1 MKSKLDAWR
10 RREQL
15 RAEIDLRRWFS
26 LQSHRAVAL
35 GEALYGFLR
44 KTLHRAFRAFY
55 GGRKIMARPQ
65 GRFEMSDGDARYSG
79 GDSSQASEE
88 AVIQVVENA
97 TYQDVLD
104 APEHRVAEL
113 IHGKLYLM
121 SRPAGPHA
129 RAASRLGMLIG
140 NPFDLGVGGPGGWLV
155 LGEPELHLIKDIKVM
170 VPDLAGWKLETMAQ
184 PPQDHKFTV
193 MPDWI
198 CEVLSPSTRKKDLD
212 LKAPEYAEA
221 GVEHLWMVDPAAQT
235 LQAFELQAGEW
246 AQIAEL
252 KNNDTV
258 CVSPFD
264 ATTFSLGNIWV
275 R

>member
-1 MKSKLDAWR
+1 MAKLL
-10 RREQL
+10 EQ
-15 RAEIDLRRWFS
+15 I
-26 LQSHRAVAL
+26 
-35 GEALYGFLR
+35 
-44 KTLHRAFRAFY
+44 
-55 GGRKIMARPQ
+55 
-65 GRFEMSDGDARYSG
+65 EMPDRD
-79 GDSSQASEE
+79 
-88 AVIQVVENA
+88 IQVWEHV

-104 APEHRVAEL
+104 APEHKVAEL

-121 SRPAGPHA
+121 SRPAGPHIYA
-129 RAASRLGMLIG
+129 VSRLSGLLVSSFMPDI
-140 NPFDLGVGGPGGWLV
+140 DGPDSWQIYH
-155 LGEPELHLIKDIKVM
+155 EPELHLIKDIKVM
-170 VPDLAGWKLETMAQ
+170 VPDLAGWKLETMAK

-212 LKAPEYAEA
+212 LKAPEYAEV

-246 AQIAEL
+246 AQIADL

-264 ATTFSLGNIWV
+264 ATTFSLENIWV